1 MFLLVC
7 FPLSYPPLILSCSQG
22 VWENNF
28 VDGQFLQAAWPQE
41 LDNIR
46 LLIVFC
52 SHDGSIYTHDWNLF
66 TPRANAQAGIDAGQ
80 EWTGRDVILKLQNGH
95 FTILRPLPENTHPIQ
110 DMLNKMID
118 PEVELPSPGER
129 QLLHLESI
137 LGGDPDPVRV
147 KSIAQLHSEVMQ
159 AGFAL
164 QCAGPAAPHPSS
176 SDSNSNSN
184 ANSNFQP
191 DSMMEMD

>member
-7 FPLSYPPLILSCSQG
+7 FPLSYPLILSCSQG

-28 VDGQFLQAAWPQE
+28 VDAQFLQAAWPQE
-41 LDNIR
+41 LDNVR

-52 SHDGSIYTHDWNLF
+52 SHDGHIYTHDWNLF
-66 TPRANAQAGIDAGQ
+66 TPRAKAQECIDAGQ

-95 FTILRPLPENTHPIQ
+95 FTILRPLPENDHPIQ
-110 DMLNKMID
+110 DMLNKMIH

-137 LGGDPDPVRV
+137 FGGDPDPARV
-147 KSIAQLHSEVMQ
+147 KSISQLYSEVMQ
-159 AGFAL
+159 AGFAV
-164 QCAGPAAPHPSS
+164 QCAVPAALHVSS
-176 SDSNSNSN
+176 SDSDSNSNSN
-184 ANSNFQP
+184 SKC
-191 DSMMEMD
+191 DSMMDID